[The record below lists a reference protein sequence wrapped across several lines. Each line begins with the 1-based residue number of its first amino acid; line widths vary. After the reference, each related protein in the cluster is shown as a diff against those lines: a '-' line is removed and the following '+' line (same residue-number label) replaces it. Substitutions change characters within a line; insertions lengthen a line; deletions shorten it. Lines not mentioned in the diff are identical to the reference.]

1 MSDPG
6 TFRFAPLD
14 WNPAAAQRVAAQ
26 EGLTLEQAQWDLVRA
41 LQEFYA
47 RNRSAEMRLRD
58 LQAALEE
65 KFHHKG
71 GLKYLYTVC
80 PGGPVAQG
88 CRLAGLHAPVGAS
101 DRGFGSV
108 A

>member
-1 MSDPG
+1 MAPG
-6 TFRFAPLD
+6 TQFRFAPLD
-14 WNPAAAQRVAAQ
+14 WTQDKARAAAAQ
-26 EGLTLEQAQWDLVRA
+26 EGLAVSEDHWELVRS
-41 LQEFYA
+41 LHEFYA
-47 RNRSAEMRLRD
+47 RHHHVAISLRE
-58 LQAALEE
+58 LQDALEE

-71 GLKYLYTVC
+71 GMRYLYTLF

-88 CRLAGLHAPVGAS
+88 CRLAGLQPPAGAT

>member
-1 MSDPG
+1 MSDTG
-6 TFRFAPLD
+6 AFRFAPLD
-14 WNPAAAQRVAAQ
+14 WTPAAAERVAAQ
-26 EGLTLEQAQWDLVRA
+26 EGLSLEQAHWDLVRA
-41 LQEFYA
+41 LQEYYA
-47 RNRSAEMRLRD
+47 RNPHAGIRVRD

-80 PGGPVAQG
+80 PGGPVTQG
-88 CRLAGLHAPVGAS
+88 CRLAGLHAPSGAS
-101 DRGFGSV
+101 DPGFGSV

>member
-1 MSDPG
+1 MS
-6 TFRFAPLD
+6 TEFRHAPLE
-14 WNPAAAQRVAAQ
+14 WTPETARGTAQN
-26 EGLTLEQAQWDLVRA
+26 ESLELGEDHWELVRA

-47 RNRSAEMRLRD
+47 RHHVVAINLRE
-58 LQAALEE
+58 LQDALEE

-71 GLKYLYTVC
+71 GMKYLYSLC

-88 CRLAGLHAPVGAS
+88 CRLAGLKAPGGAT

>member
-1 MSDPG
+1 MTDTRG
-6 TFRFAPLD
+6 FRYAPLD
-14 WNPAAAQRVAAQ
+14 WSEDAARRIAAE
-26 EGLTLEQAQWDLVRA
+26 EGLALTEDHWELVRA

-47 RNRSAEMRLRD
+47 RHHNVAIHLRE
-58 LQAALEE
+58 LQDALEE
-65 KFHHKG
+65 KFHYKG
-71 GLKYLYTVC
+71 GMKYLFTLL

-88 CRLAGLHAPVGAS
+88 CRLAGLQPPAGAI

>member
-1 MSDPG
+1 MTAMPD
-6 TFRFAPLD
+6 FRFAPLSWSPD
-14 WNPAAAQRVAAQ
+14 KARAIAQQ
-26 EGLTLEQAQWDLVRA
+26 ERLVLGDEHWELVRS

-47 RNRSAEMRLRD
+47 RHHNVAINMRE
-58 LQAALEE
+58 LQDALEE

-71 GLKYLYTVC
+71 GMKYLFTLL

-88 CRLAGLHAPVGAS
+88 CRLAGLTAPAGAV